1 MGLRSYYNW
10 TNFSDPFFFTFRA
23 LLDWVNEKRE
33 LIPGLP
39 MRRLTSYLMIRHRR
53 RQFTNLGMDFYPL
66 EPKKRAGCM
75 GRLPGSRDDTEFLPL
90 QAADLWAWLSRQC
103 SKTGFR
109 WTTEI
114 RWLRQGY

>member
-75 GRLPGSRDDTEFLPL
+75 GRLPGSRMVPSFSLFRPL
-90 QAADLWAWLSRQC
+90 IFGRGFRVNG